1 MIKGARRLIVAL
13 IVWLVILYGW
23 PIIQTPAVNQPKVAQ
38 APSTE
43 RSIKQTPLTKTQGP
57 AKLINQPA
65 EQLIATYGQPVEQQ
79 LTDENQR
86 RWLFHLD
93 SRQYVEALIDNQS
106 NQTQQ
111 IMVVGADNDVAP
123 FHFFQKRATL
133 TKKTALPTSLL
144 VTLHEQQF
152 KLRLTPEQ
160 HQQTPLV
167 MFKNQTFATLV
178 MQQERL
184 TAVMY
189 LNANRLLQT
198 NLYRVVSKTPVP
210 VDELAKSQQPQTD
223 SQRQLALVQTLQTLR
238 QNNDQ
243 PALTIN
249 QLPLQNT
256 QNLVSELTST
266 PTQWLTKK
274 GLQKLHQ
281 VRKQATQETDAF
293 LTATDFKQAPLRAAG
308 FPQREQLFYW
318 PQGLNSQGLV
328 LAQQQNLA
336 LQLTINNPSYQ
347 HLTLLCTDE
356 QTMMIFD

>member
-1 MIKGARRLIVAL
+1 MIKGTRRLIVAL
-13 IVWLVILYGW
+13 LIWLIILYGW
-23 PIIQTPAVNQPKVAQ
+23 PIIQPPVFNPPKDAQ
-38 APSTE
+38 GPLTQ
-43 RSIKQTPLTKTQGP
+43 RSIKQIPHTKTQGP

-111 IMVVGADNDVAP
+111 IMVVGANNDVAP
-123 FHFFQKRATL
+123 FHFFQKRAEL
-133 TKKTALPTSLL
+133 TKNAVLPTSLS

-167 MFKNQTFATLV
+167 AFKNQTFAILV

-184 TAVMY
+184 TAILY

-198 NLYRVVSKTPVP
+198 GLYQVVSKTPVP
-210 VDELAKSQQPQTD
+210 VDELAKTQQSPTAD
-223 SQRQLALVQTLQTLR
+223 QRQLTLEQTVQTLR

-243 PALTIN
+243 SGLAIN
-249 QLPLQNT
+249 QLPLQNA
-256 QNLVSELTST
+256 QHLMSELTRT

-274 GLQKLHQ
+274 GLRNLRQ
-281 VRKQATQETDAF
+281 VRKQAVHEPDAF
-293 LTATDFKQAPLRAAG
+293 LTATDFKQAPLKAAG
-308 FPQREQLFYW
+308 FPRREQFFYW
-318 PQGLNSQGLV
+318 PQGLSSQELL

-336 LQLTINNPSYQ
+336 LQLAINNPNYQ

-356 QTMMIFD
+356 QAMMIFD